1 MKIIIVGAS
10 GRIGSKVDE
19 ALSERHEIVRV
30 GVRSGDVQCDY
41 TDPESIRSSSRK

>member
-10 GRIGSKVDE
+10 GLIGSKVDE